1 MSRLGSHVSVVTG
14 GNRGIGMGLAEG
26 LVLAG
31 ADVAIWG
38 RDESRNDEARAQ
50 LAALAETVSGSS
62 APRPGRVVAV
72 RCDVSDEAQ
81 VDAAFAATLDELG
94 KVDSLF
100 ANAGVGGRGSA
111 FVDTSLDEWRRVLAV
126 DLDGAFL
133 TLRAAARHM
142 VERGEGGALVAV
154 SSVSAIHGAPRNQAY
169 AAAKTALL
177 AVTRGLAVELARH
190 KVRCNA
196 LLPGWTDTDLMAPGK
211 LNQRFVDN
219 TIGRTPVRRWGVP
232 ADFRELAAF
241 LADPA
246 IAFHTGDAVVVDGGY
261 SIF

>member
-1 MSRLGSHVSVVTG
+1 MSRLSGHVSVVTG
-14 GNRGIGMGLAEG
+14 GNRGIGLGLAEG

-38 RDESRNDEARAQ
+38 RDQARNEQARHH
-50 LAALAETVSGSS
+50 LAEL
-62 APRPGRVVAV
+62 APAHSLPCRIVAV

-81 VDAAFAATLDELG
+81 VDAAFGATLGELG

-100 ANAGVGGRGSA
+100 ANAGVGGRGKS
-111 FVDTSLDEWRRVLAV
+111 FVDTTLEEWRRVMAV
-126 DLDGAFL
+126 NLDGAFL
-133 TLRAAARHM
+133 TLRAAARHL

-154 SSVSAIHGAPRNQAY
+154 SSVSAIHGAPRNESY
-169 AAAKTALL
+169 AASKTALL
-177 AVTRGLAVELARH
+177 ALVRGLAVELARH

-196 LLPGWTDTDLMAPGK
+196 LVPGWTDTDLMTPGK
-211 LNQRFVDN
+211 QNQRFVDN
-219 TIGRTPVRRWGVP
+219 TIRRTPVRRWAVP
-232 ADFRELAAF
+232 EDFRELAAF

-246 IAFHTGDAVVVDGGY
+246 IAFHTGDSVVVDGAY